1 MGMHLQPKHRSS
13 GLSHAD
19 RNTYALALSFPE
31 RASRASMDRG
41 GHGGAVGWNYV
52 SASEDRQVGM
62 GSVNGPLKAQV
73 PQLLGIRPSQLDW
86 MLQAKGDRDKPPY
99 ADTQLLSEYLSTE
112 GFLNLKLKTRNRI
125 PVKMRILMFNVV
137 FINVMKRWLPV
148 HVVKLMDRINGQH
161 HFANV
166 EPCHVFWKLVFK
178 FTQQGQ
184 QITAHIVIHNQVLQ
198 IRKREYSS

>member
-13 GLSHAD
+13 GLSHGYD

-99 ADTQLLSEYLSTE
+99 ADTQ
-112 GFLNLKLKTRNRI
+112 
-125 PVKMRILMFNVV
+125 VA
-137 FINVMKRWLPV
+137 
-148 HVVKLMDRINGQH
+148 Q
-161 HFANV
+161 
-166 EPCHVFWKLVFK
+166 
-178 FTQQGQ
+178 
-184 QITAHIVIHNQVLQ
+184 
-198 IRKREYSS
+198 